1 MPHPADSLNIS
12 QVVIFLKVSS
22 FSPPNPIVWTMLRTA
37 IQEINWN
44 KHTELDEPY
53 TQLHAHAINAPTARW
68 TQIVSRL
75 HKEYIPKRGLYHRF
89 LLRLQY
95 YGCIYHWQY
104 AVCPGQTLRL
114 AKVLGISLRC
124 KNLLSL
130 RVPFTSFTVLCVCS
144 IYSMQLALT
153 KPFGLPKS
161 SKYL

>member
-12 QVVIFLKVSS
+12 QVIIFLKVSS
-22 FSPPNPIVWTMLRTA
+22 FSPPNPLVWTMLRTA

-68 TQIVSRL
+68 TQIVSHR
-75 HKEYIPKRGLYHRF
+75 HKEYIPKRNLYHSF
-89 LLRLQY
+89 LLRL
-95 YGCIYHWQY
+95 QY

-124 KNLLSL
+124 KNWLSL
-130 RVPFTSFTVLCVCS
+130 RVPFTSFTVLCVYF